1 MMRVFALG
9 FLALAASCAEPAP
22 AADDPPAHMVL
33 QDTRWVMVLGEGP
46 ADTRAPTLEFAQQAR
61 AGGFSGCN
69 QWFAQVD
76 QSNGGLRFGA
86 VGMTRRACPE
96 PAMALEQDFGALL
109 GQVRSAQREGD
120 ELVLIGENAQPLAR
134 FTPAP

>member
-1 MMRVFALG
+1 MLRILTLAL
-9 FLALAASCAEPAP
+9 LALAASCAEPAP
-22 AADDPPAHMVL
+22 AADDPPARMVL
-33 QDTRWVMVLGEGP
+33 QNTHWVMVLDQGS
-46 ADTRAPTLEFAQQAR
+46 ADARAPTLEFAEQAR

-86 VGMTRRACPE
+86 VSLTRRACAE
-96 PAMALEQDFGALL
+96 PAMIIEREFDDVLH
-109 GQVRSAQREGD
+109 QVRSAQREGD
-120 ELVLIGENAQPLAR
+120 QLVLIGENAQPLAR

>member
-1 MMRVFALG
+1 MMRIVTLAL
-9 FLALAASCAEPAP
+9 LALAASCAEPAP
-22 AADDPPAHMVL
+22 AADDPPAHLVL
-33 QDTRWVMVLGEGP
+33 QDTHWVMVLDGARED
-46 ADTRAPTLEFAQQAR
+46 ARAPTLEFAEQAR

-86 VGMTRRACPE
+86 IGMTRRACPE
-96 PAMALEQDFGALL
+96 PAMTLEHEFGALL
-109 GQVRSAQREGD
+109 GEVRSAQREDD